1 MEVVLPRFGGNVRRV
16 LAYGTLSLYLW
27 RAKLAI
33 GKQNLARCDEMVLG
47 L

>member
-27 RAKLAI
+27 RAKTSNRETKFGAL
-33 GKQNLARCDEMVLG
+33 
-47 L
+47 